1 MEILDDTVVRRDE
14 EVVFAGWG
22 DEGVMFNVETGSYHA
37 LSDVGTRIWELL
49 EAPHSAAGL
58 TQALVE
64 EFDVDAEVCRAA
76 VIDFLRALAERRLVH
91 VAG

>member
-1 MEILDDTVVRRDE
+1 VEILEDTVVRRDE
-14 EVVFAGWG
+14 DVVFAGLG
-22 DEGVMFNVETGSYHA
+22 EESVMLNVATGSYHG

-58 TQALVE
+58 TQELIE
-64 EFDVDAEVCRAA
+64 EFDVDAAVCRAA
-76 VIDFLRALAERRLVH
+76 VIDFLRALADRRLVH